1 MQSHM
6 SAEHHSAPDLS
17 IDKAPETPA
26 ILPLGTALVVTIV
39 GLAIII
45 GFIAIGALLHVVPL
59 YAGFLF
65 LWYWTSVTHSSPAAL
80 APAVI
85 GSLVGAGLSYMLQT
99 GTATGNAPLALA
111 ALGLM
116 IVALFLVIAGR
127 LPTIC
132 NAATMLYVTV
142 FNAPILQKSE
152 DFRQVILATV
162 LGLIWFG
169 GTIMTAA
176 WLAARLARSRNA
188 QILSP
193 ESVPAPA

>member
-1 MQSHM
+1 MQSHVE
-6 SAEHHSAPDLS
+6 AEHESAPNLS
-17 IDKAPETPA
+17 NDKIPGTPPA
-26 ILPLGTALVVTIV
+26 LPLGTALVVTIV

-80 APAVI
+80 APAMI
-85 GSLVGAGLSYMLQT
+85 GSLVGAGLSYMLQA
-99 GTATGNAPLALA
+99 GTATGNAPLALG

-127 LPTIC
+127 LPTFC

-142 FNAPILQKSE
+142 FNAPILQGGE

-162 LGLIWFG
+162 LGIVWFG
-169 GTIMTAA
+169 ATIMGAV
-176 WLAARLARSRNA
+176 WLAARVARSRTAENPIA
-188 QILSP
+188 ETVP
-193 ESVPAPA
+193 VPA